1 MINPMS
7 AQTLVG
13 QELDHFLIE
22 SVIGDGGMG
31 TVYQAED
38 TTLARPVAIKVMHN
52 HLAGQPDFQRRFQL
66 EAQAAARLNHPSI
79 VRVYQF
85 GRQRG
90 FIYIVMELV
99 EGLSLGAYIRQLARL
114 NQVVKLEETL
124 TLMAQVADA
133 LGYAHRHGVVH
144 RDIKPGNILVKRL
157 DWAERP
163 GEPPLRAVVTD
174 FGLAKLREGDMD
186 TQTGQ
191 LMGTLSYMA
200 PEQVLDMPVDGRADI
215 YSLGVVLYQLATGRL
230 PLELKTPSEAYR
242 KHSYEE
248 IPLPR
253 TIHPGIPAPV
263 EQVIM
268 KALARRPENRYQTG
282 EELATA
288 LRQAARTLT
297 NQDTATFE
305 ADAPSTVVSMVMEIP
320 TPVSPLF
327 WDIRPEQL
335 PNPGICRVLVR
346 NNSPSAVSLTVT
358 AEVAQNSLHAL
369 RFDAPEKRIT
379 LVPGQKGLVDFY
391 VQAAKRPFTGLN
403 RQHRFAIRVT
413 PLNEGN
419 RPPSGS
425 SKTREGVLNVRP
437 QLPLWLFLALIGLTI
452 GACWLIF
459 SVYNILI
466 AYFNS
471 FGLPPLP
478 F

>member
-1 MINPMS
+1 
-7 AQTLVG
+7 
-13 QELDHFLIE
+13 
-22 SVIGDGGMG
+22 
-31 TVYQAED
+31 
-38 TTLARPVAIKVMHN
+38 MHN
-52 HLAGQPDFQRRFQL
+52 HLAGQSDFQRRFQL
-66 EAQAAARLNHPSI
+66 EAQAAARLDHPSI

-90 FIYIVMELV
+90 WIYIVMELI

-174 FGLAKLREGDMD
+174 FGLAKLREGDLD

-200 PEQVLDMPVDGRADI
+200 PEQVLDLPVDGRADI

-230 PLELKTPSEAYR
+230 PLELRTPSEAYR

-248 IPLPR
+248 VPLPR
-253 TIHPGIPAPV
+253 TVHPGVPAAV

-268 KALARRPENRYQTG
+268 RALARRPENRYQTG

-288 LRQAARTLT
+288 LRRAAGTLT
-297 NQDTATFE
+297 DQDTASFE
-305 ADAPSTVVSMVMEIP
+305 ADAPSTVVSMIMEIP
-320 TPVSPLF
+320 TPVSPLV
-327 WDIRPEQL
+327 WDIRPEEL
-335 PNPGICRVLVR
+335 PNPGVCRVLLR
-346 NNSPSAVSLTVT
+346 NNMPSAVTLAVAAEVDQQSLT
-358 AEVAQNSLHAL
+358 AL
-369 RFDAPEKRIT
+369 RFDTPEKRVT

-391 VQAAKRPFTGLN
+391 IQAARRPFTGLN
-403 RQHRFAIRVT
+403 RKHRFAIRVT
-413 PLNEGN
+413 PLTESS
-419 RPPSGS
+419 RLTATGS
-425 SKTREGVLNVRP
+425 SKVREGVLNVRP
-437 QLPLWLFLALIGLTI
+437 HLPLWLFLSLIGLAA
-452 GACWLIF
+452 GACWLVV
-459 SVYNILI
+459 SVYNVLGS
-466 AYFNS
+466 FLNT
-471 FGLPPLP
+471 FGLPQLP